1 MSYEEKNILTNFLQ
15 FSSKVVKDVM
25 IPRSEIVSI
34 DINTP
39 LNKLSDVVI
48 KHHHTRTI
56 VYNDTIDEVLGFAH
70 IKDLFRVIAQKDNA
84 TLENIMRSHL
94 VTAPSTKLIDLLVE
108 MRRNRTHIAIVCDE
122 YGGTQGLVTIENIVE
137 EIVGD
142 IEDEHDEH
150 DKTKDLQV
158 LKDGS
163 IITNARVKL
172 DDLEESLNITL
183 HNEDEDIDT
192 IGGLVILRFG
202 KIPRSG
208 QIVEIAEG
216 IRVEVLESSV
226 RSINKLKIIQTSE
239 A

>member
-1 MSYEEKNILTNFLQ
+1 M
-15 FSSKVVKDVM
+15 
-25 IPRSEIVSI
+25 
-34 DINTP
+34 
-39 LNKLSDVVI
+39 
-48 KHHHTRTI
+48 
-56 VYNDTIDEVLGFAH
+56 
-70 IKDLFRVIAQKDNA
+70 IAQKDNA
-84 TLENIMRSHL
+84 TLKNIMRSHL

-150 DKTKDLQV
+150 DKTKDLQI

-172 DDLEESLNITL
+172 EDLEDSLKITL
-183 HNEDEDIDT
+183 HNQDEDIDT

-202 KIPRSG
+202 KIPRTG

-216 IRVEVLESSV
+216 ITVEVLESSV
-226 RSINKLKIIQTSE
+226 RSINKLKIMQKSE
-239 A
+239 D